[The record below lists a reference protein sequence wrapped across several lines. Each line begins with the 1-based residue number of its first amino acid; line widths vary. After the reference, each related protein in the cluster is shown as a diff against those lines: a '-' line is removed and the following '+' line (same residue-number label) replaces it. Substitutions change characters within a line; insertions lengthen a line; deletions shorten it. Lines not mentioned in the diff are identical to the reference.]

1 MVIQRIAIVGRNGIT
16 RSRGYTVPINVGKV
30 KISKELGSRR
40 EILIVGI
47 SRVSSI
53 SFPSIGVALENT
65 PNNWE

>member
-30 KISKELGSRR
+30 KISKELGN
-40 EILIVGI
+40 LVGI

-53 SFPSIGVALENT
+53 SFLSIGVALENT
-65 PNNWE
+65 PQG